1 MTLVRTA
8 PRRAAIAVVAAAA
21 VLAAVVA
28 GSSGISTDTELAG
41 GKTSTQGASW
51 R

>member
-1 MTLVRTA
+1 MTTVRTA
-8 PRRAAIAVVAAAA
+8 PRRVAIAAVATAA
-21 VLAAVVA
+21 VLAAVLA

-41 GKTSTQGASW
+41 GKITTQGAKL